1 MERNIKKIT
10 RWETQCIYC
19 NNKFTYSLKDTFY
32 HINYNDNPLSCVTDA
47 YLRIRC
53 PKCLNTMNHLA
64 LRKKEVNSNNV
75 ETLSL

>member
-1 MERNIKKIT
+1 MKEYIKKTT
-10 RWETQCIYC
+10 RWETKCPCC
-19 NNKFTYSLKDTFY
+19 NYKFTYSLEDTFY

-53 PKCLNTMNHLA
+53 PKCLNTMSHLT
-64 LRKKEVNSNNV
+64 LRKREVNSNNV